1 MAKYYLDTSIWL
13 DLLEDR
19 NEPNLPKGK
28 YAENFIARTI
38 ETGEKIVY
46 SDTIKDELIK
56 QGYMLWE
63 LEDYFGSLGRI
74 LLYVESN
81 AKQFKRAKDL
91 ASKRKVPVL
100 DALHGLI
107 ARDNHAIVITR
118 DKDFARLNDIAK
130 AKRPEEVT

>member
-63 LEDYFGSLGRI
+63 LEDYFGSLRRI
-74 LLYVESN
+74 LLY
-81 AKQFKRAKDL
+81 F
-91 ASKRKVPVL
+91 
-100 DALHGLI
+100 
-107 ARDNHAIVITR
+107 
-118 DKDFARLNDIAK
+118 
-130 AKRPEEVT
+130 